1 MLSLKTTLTILMSL
15 TLVGCLASSIS
26 QTNNQSP
33 KTGFNI
39 PIQEIT
45 INKKT
50 YLVAT
55 INPDIFQL
63 TIFENNQSPDSL
75 NIKQVKENTK
85 SELAFNGSFYNKEF
99 TPLGLL
105 ISKGK
110 LLYPLT
116 KSQLMNGVLTINQKN
131 TPSLFTSQEFQDK
144 QKTLLPEIDFAIQ
157 AGPILLDA
165 QGKIMIDKSNSKN
178 AGRTAMGLDKE
189 GKIILIML
197 RQTLLNHENTQTLYD
212 FAQTI
217 STSPEFTNLGLNS
230 VINLDGGNS
239 SGLAGKDKYFPE
251 LEKVQ
256 NIILVNPRT

>member
-1 MLSLKTTLTILMSL
+1 MSL

-26 QTNNQSP
+26 QTNNQAT
-33 KTGFNI
+33 KTGLNI
-39 PIQEIT
+39 PLQEIT

-50 YLVAT
+50 YLIAT
-55 INPDIFQL
+55 IDPDIFQL
-63 TIFENNQSPDSL
+63 TIFENNRAPDSL
-75 NIKQVKENTK
+75 SIKQAKENTK
-85 SELAFNGSFYNKEF
+85 SQLAFNGSFYDKEF
-99 TPLGLL
+99 MPLGLL

-116 KSQLMNGVLTINQKN
+116 KSQLMNGVLTINQKK
-131 TPSLFTSQEFQDK
+131 TPSLYSSQEFQDK
-144 QKTLLPEIDFAIQ
+144 QSTLLPEIDFAIQ
-157 AGPILLDA
+157 AGPILLDN
-165 QGKIMIDKSNSKN
+165 QGKIAVDKNNSKN
-178 AGRTAMGLDKE
+178 AGRTAIGLDKE

-217 STSPEFTNLGLNS
+217 SSSQEFTNLGLNS

-239 SGLAGKDKYFPE
+239 SGLAVTDKYFPE

-256 NIILVNPRT
+256 NIILVNQRT